1 MEDGTFTKNGVE
13 LSLPLA
19 KKAKTDLFVSPGNCL
34 SRKMLEPYGM
44 NELDK
49 ISLANLW
56 AKASKG
62 DDHAPRYTEYA
73 ITNDL
78 NFVGLAVSKSMKNLG
93 LAIRHLMDEN
103 EAGQIIDGAI
113 YKALK
118 AECEVLEP
126 HVIVLSGGQMKKEGG
141 GRLNAYT
148 AVAVEPMK
156 ATTSAKYIYQWMHKE
171 STLRSMLK
179 FLAKG
184 GVFYTAFANEKLTRA
199 YIVGEKV
206 TEEDF
211 MNLCLHRLSNPDP
224 ADEAVSADR
233 VTDWASVKSR

>member
-1 MEDGTFTKNGVE
+1 MSSIKYH
-13 LSLPLA
+13 
-19 KKAKTDLFVSPGNCL
+19 
-34 SRKMLEPYGM
+34 SR
-44 NELDK
+44 
-49 ISLANLW
+49 ILW
-56 AKASKG
+56 AKGSKG

-93 LAIRHLMDEN
+93 LAIRYLMDEN

-233 VTDWASVKSR
+233 VTDWARVKSR